1 VVYLGGFWCALVT
14 PDTAAP
20 SYGLDADETPVE
32 PQAQHATHGLRI
44 GFNVKRDVLQAGATA
59 ADKGAVVLAGSEV
72 YCWVASRRNCC
83 IWRRVPAS
91 SSVNAAKNQGF
102 QSRSKPSAF
111 ALVWS
116 ALRRASLIARL

>member
-1 VVYLGGFWCALVT
+1 MVYLGGFWCALVT

-59 ADKGAVVLAGSEV
+59 ADKVAPDLCQHHECGRVSDIVAQQRYFEDYAQLFPNGFVAPGALGALTWPVSQAAQQRYRVMN
-72 YCWVASRRNCC
+72 ASGGR
-83 IWRRVPAS
+83 
-91 SSVNAAKNQGF
+91 
-102 QSRSKPSAF
+102 
-111 ALVWS
+111 
-116 ALRRASLIARL
+116 